1 MNSAQFSTGC
11 ILIILPQHGH
21 KRRVVALNF
30 RVCAGI
36 KGKQG
41 QSSALPHC
49 VNAYAKVLAGI
60 RWAQKHQV
68 LAVYPPVSLV
78 EKRMREYSLNA

>member
-1 MNSAQFSTGC
+1 MNSAQFSTGW

-36 KGKQG
+36 KGKQR
-41 QSSALPHC
+41 QNSAIPHC
-49 VNAYAKVLAGI
+49 VDAHAKGLAGI
-60 RWAQKHQV
+60 RWAHKHQV
-68 LAVYPPVSLV
+68 LAF
-78 EKRMREYSLNA
+78 